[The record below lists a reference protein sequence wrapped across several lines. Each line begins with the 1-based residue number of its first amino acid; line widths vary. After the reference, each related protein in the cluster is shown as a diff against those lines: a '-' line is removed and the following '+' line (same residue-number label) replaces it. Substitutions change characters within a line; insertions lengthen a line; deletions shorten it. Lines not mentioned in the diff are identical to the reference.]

1 MCSRLARFVRKSR
14 GANVKQERQSTSSGS
29 TVSARSCSRL
39 YAQRS
44 HRILE
49 LLPLGG
55 RPLALLRLPF
65 ALLRLSLVLQ
75 SLQKVES
82 STT

>member
-1 MCSRLARFVRKSR
+1 MCSRLARFVRKTR
-14 GANVKQERQSTSSGS
+14 GRECEAGASVDLFWLDGLRTKLLPL
-29 TVSARSCSRL
+29 V
-39 YAQRS
+39 RS